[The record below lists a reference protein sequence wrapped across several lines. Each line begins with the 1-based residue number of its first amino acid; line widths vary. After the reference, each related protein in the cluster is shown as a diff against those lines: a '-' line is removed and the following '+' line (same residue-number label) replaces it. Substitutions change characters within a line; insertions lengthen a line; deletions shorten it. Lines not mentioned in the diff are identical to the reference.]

1 MEPTRALEKLA
12 LLEER
17 ISETTQRLSSLKDLY
32 RTLQGQKEQ
41 LEKELDELRF
51 ANSELSDKIN
61 DLKLIHEEHANSFDK
76 EEVRKKIDRMLE
88 KFSELQL

>member
-17 ISETTQRLSSLKDLY
+17 IGETTQRLSGLKDLY
-32 RTLQGQKEQ
+32 HTLQGQKQQ
-41 LEKELDELRF
+41 LERELEELRF
-51 ANSELSDKIN
+51 ANSELTERIN
-61 DLKLIHEEHANSFDK
+61 DLKLIHEENASSFNK
-76 EEVRKKIDRMLE
+76 EEVRKRIDRMLE

>member
-1 MEPTRALEKLA
+1 MEPTRALERLA
-12 LLEER
+12 LLVER
-17 ISETTQRLSSLKDLY
+17 ISETTHRLSSLKDLY

-51 ANSELSDKIN
+51 ANSELTDKIN